1 LHFKPNL
8 RDYPKVKS
16 MNDQNRLTLSALVA
30 AHAAQCRF
38 ESLPRATVA
47 AAKRAILD
55 GTGVMFAASGMS
67 SDVVPFVELART
79 QAASPQA
86 TIIGFK
92 ERVSVPM
99 AALANGAMAHALD
112 FEDAFDPA
120 PCHPN
125 ASLLPALLSV
135 AEFRSPISGREFIAA
150 VAAGC
155 DLVCRMALSL
165 RQPMEAGG
173 WYPPPILG
181 AFGATAAVS
190 RALRLTSAQVT
201 DAFSL
206 LLCQNTCPGEIKHSP
221 ETVIRAVRE
230 AFPAQA
236 AVLSALLAERGVRGF
251 AHPLEGQN
259 GFFALYASG
268 RYEPSDITDRLGERF
283 WIDDLSFKKWPCCR
297 GTHAYIE
304 AAQTLRRAHGFSP
317 ADIAGVRILGGELQR
332 MLCEPRAQKQQPQTV
347 IDAKFSLPFTIAVA
361 LRDEE
366 VTLNSFTPAALTNP
380 VLLALAAGANFEF
393 SQEISQAAAGEI
405 RVTLKDGT
413 VLGHSV
419 RHALGDPTR
428 PLNDASL
435 RAKFVD
441 CTMNAALPLTRP
453 DAEAL
458 ADRIMNL
465 EREPDVGALLR

>member
-1 LHFKPNL
+1 MTGETEQ
-8 RDYPKVKS
+8 S
-16 MNDQNRLTLSALVA
+16 LSARVA
-30 AHAAQCRF
+30 DHVAHCSF
-38 ESLPRATVA
+38 ESLPRTTVV

-55 GTGVMFAASGMS
+55 GLGVMFAASGVS
-67 SDVVPFVELART
+67 GDIAPFVELARSLGGV
-79 QAASPQA
+79 AQA
-86 TIIGFK
+86 TIIGFR
-92 ERVSVPM
+92 ERVSAPM

-135 AEFRSPISGREFIAA
+135 AESRPPITGREFITA
-150 VAAGC
+150 VASGC

-165 RQPMEAGG
+165 RQPLESGG

-181 AFGATAAVS
+181 AFGAAAAVS
-190 RALRLTSAQVT
+190 RALRLSPVQIT

-221 ETVIRAVRE
+221 ETVIRAIRE

-236 AVLSALLAERGVRGF
+236 AVLSSLLAERGVRGF
-251 AHPLEGQN
+251 THPLEGQS

-268 RYEPSDITDRLGERF
+268 RYEPSDITDGLGERF
-283 WIDDLSFKKWPCCR
+283 LIEHLSFKKWPCCR

-304 AAQTLRRAHGFSP
+304 AAQMLRRVHGFAV
-317 ADIAGVRILGGELQR
+317 ADVVELRIFGGELQR
-332 MLCEPRAQKQQPQTV
+332 MLCEPYAQKRQPQTI
-347 IDAKFSLPFTIAVA
+347 IDAKFSLPFTLAVA

-366 VTLNSFTPAALTNP
+366 VTLDSFTPEKLTEP
-380 VLLALAAGANFEF
+380 LLLSLAAKTSFEF
-393 SQEISQAAAGEI
+393 RPGMVQPAAGEI
-405 RVTLKDGT
+405 CITLSDGN
-413 VLGHSV
+413 VVSQRIL
-419 RHALGDPTR
+419 HALGDPTR

-441 CTMNAALPLTRP
+441 CTMHAALPLSRHG
-453 DAEAL
+453 AEAL
-458 ADRIMNL
+458 ADRFMNL
-465 EREPDVGALLR
+465 EREPDVGALLT

>member
-1 LHFKPNL
+1 MSGEKK
-8 RDYPKVKS
+8 RS
-16 MNDQNRLTLSALVA
+16 LSAHVA
-30 AHAAQCRF
+30 THVARCRY
-38 ESLPRATVA
+38 EDLPRATVA

-55 GTGVMFAASGMS
+55 GTGVMFAASGMCN
-67 SDVVPFVELART
+67 DVLPFIELARS
-79 QAASPQA
+79 QAASPRA

-92 ERVSVPM
+92 ERVSVLM

-125 ASLLPALLSV
+125 ASLLPALWSV
-135 AEFRSPISGREFIAA
+135 AEDRSPLGGCDFLAA
-150 VAAGC
+150 VAVGC

-165 RQPMEAGG
+165 RQPLEAAG

-181 AFGATAAVS
+181 AFGAAAAVS
-190 RALRLTSAQVT
+190 RTLRLNPAQIT

-221 ETVIRAVRE
+221 ETVIRAIRE

-236 AVLSALLAERGVRGF
+236 AVLSSLLAERGVTGF
-251 AHPLEGQN
+251 AHPLEGQS

-268 RYEPSDITDRLGERF
+268 RYEPSDITEGLGERF
-283 WIDDLSFKKWPCCR
+283 WIDALSFKQWPCCR

-304 AAQTLRRAHGFSP
+304 AAQTLRRGHGFGP
-317 ADIAGVRILGGELQR
+317 GDIAEVRILGGELQR
-332 MLCEPRAQKQQPQTV
+332 MLCEPRAQKQRPQTV
-347 IDAKFSLPFTIAVA
+347 IDAKFSLPFTLAVA

-366 VTLNSFTPAALTNP
+366 VTLNSFTAPALTDP
-380 VLLALAAGANFEF
+380 LLLSVAAKASFEF
-393 SQEISQAAAGEI
+393 SQELSQPAAGAI
-405 RVTLKDGT
+405 RLTLKDGR
-413 VLGHSV
+413 VLRHRVLQALGH
-419 RHALGDPTR
+419 PTR
-428 PLNDASL
+428 PLSDASL

-441 CTMNAALPLTRP
+441 CTMNAALPLTRCC
-453 DAEAL
+453 AETL

-465 EREPDVGALLR
+465 ECEPDVGALLS

>member
-1 LHFKPNL
+1 LNGE
-8 RDYPKVKS
+8 
-16 MNDQNRLTLSALVA
+16 NRRSLSAHVA
-30 AHAAQCRF
+30 TRLAQSRF
-38 ESLPRATVA
+38 EDLPHTTVT

-55 GTGVMFAASGMS
+55 GMGVMFAASGMS

-92 ERVSVPM
+92 DRVSVLM

-112 FEDAFDPA
+112 FEDAFDAA

-135 AEFRSPISGREFIAA
+135 AEFRSPISGPEFIAA

-165 RQPMEAGG
+165 RQPLESAG

-181 AFGATAAVS
+181 AFGAAAAVS
-190 RALRLTSAQVT
+190 RVLRLTPGQIT

-221 ETVIRAVRE
+221 ETVIRAIRE

-236 AVLSALLAERGVRGF
+236 AVLSSLLAQRGVKGF
-251 AHPLEGQN
+251 AHPLEGKN

-268 RYEPSDITDRLGERF
+268 RYEASDITDGLGERF
-283 WIDDLSFKKWPCCR
+283 WIDALSFKKWPCCR

-304 AAQTLRRAHGFSP
+304 AAQTLRRAHGISAADV
-317 ADIAGVRILGGELQR
+317 ADIRILGGELQR
-332 MLCEPRAQKQQPQTV
+332 MLCEPATQKRRPQTI
-347 IDAKFSLPFTIAVA
+347 IDAKFSLPFALAVA

-366 VTLNSFTPAALTNP
+366 VTLKSFTPAALTDP
-380 VLLALAAGANFEF
+380 MLLSLAAKGNFQF
-393 SQEISQAAAGEI
+393 SQAVSHPAAGEI
-405 RVTLKDGT
+405 CVTLNDGR
-413 VLGHSV
+413 VLRHSIF
-419 RHALGDPTR
+419 RALGDPSR
-428 PLNDASL
+428 PLSDASL
-435 RAKFVD
+435 RAKFID
-441 CTMNAALPLTRP
+441 CTMNAARPLTR
-453 DAEAL
+453 AEAETL

-465 EREPDVGALLR
+465 EREPDVGALLS

>member
-1 LHFKPNL
+1 
-8 RDYPKVKS
+8 
-16 MNDQNRLTLSALVA
+16 MNGEKGHPLSARVA
-30 AHAAQCRF
+30 AHVAECRF
-38 ESLPRATVA
+38 ENLSCVTVA

-55 GTGVMFAASGMS
+55 GTGVMFAASGRS
-67 SDVVPFVELART
+67 SDVIPFVELARS
-79 QAASPQA
+79 QAGSPQA

-92 ERVSVPM
+92 ERVSAPM

-135 AEFRSPISGREFIAA
+135 AELRSPITGRDFIAA

-155 DLVCRMALSL
+155 DLVCRLALSL
-165 RQPMEAGG
+165 RQPLESGG

-190 RALRLTSAQVT
+190 RVLQLTPAQIT

-221 ETVIRAVRE
+221 ETVIRAIRE

-236 AVLSALLAERGVRGF
+236 SVLSALLAERGVRGF
-251 AHPLEGQN
+251 AQPLEGQS
-259 GFFALYASG
+259 GFFALFASG
-268 RYEPSDITDRLGERF
+268 RYEPSDITDGLGERF

-304 AAQTLRRAHGFSP
+304 AAQTLRHAHGFAA
-317 ADIAGVRILGGELQR
+317 ADVADLRILGGELQR
-332 MLCEPRAQKQQPQTV
+332 MLCEPQAQKRRPQTL
-347 IDAKFSLPFTIAVA
+347 IDAKFSLPFTVAVA

-366 VTLNSFTPAALTNP
+366 VTLNSFTPASLTDP
-380 VLLALAAGANFEF
+380 TLLSLAAKTSFEF
-393 SQEISQAAAGEI
+393 SQELSQPSAGEI
-405 RVTLKDGT
+405 RVTLNDGT
-413 VLGHSV
+413 VL
-419 RHALGDPTR
+419 RQRILHALGDPAR
-428 PLNDASL
+428 PLDDASL

-441 CTMNAALPLTRP
+441 CTMNAALPLTRRGA
-453 DAEAL
+453 DAL
-458 ADRIMNL
+458 AERIMSL
-465 EREPDVGALLR
+465 EREPSVGALLR